1 MCYVTACFLYFPWFW
16 GYVKSQ
22 CNLYSKQWQ
31 KTAFTRMYYNCLS
44 LFLRPCLPYCCIST
58 VIIMWVHQVSAHA
71 FWRCFVLLLKATKV
85 QGNCHHVFFFMT
97 EWSVPMM
104 SLWWDWGWG
113 FPHRW
118 LLYTSSLSWSLRA
131 LQLNCVDLSL
141 GECSTKTT
149 DVLCQGGFHTITLA
163 VKLEPFHMWQMQLHE
178 ADLYSQWDPG
188 LHSFS
193 N

>member
-118 LLYTSSLSWSLRA
+118 LLYTSCLSQRQSLSSSW
-131 LQLNCVDLSL
+131 
-141 GECSTKTT
+141 T
-149 DVLCQGGFHTITLA
+149 VLIYHLVNVPQRPLMYF
-163 VKLEPFHMWQMQLHE
+163 VKEAFTQSRWQSNWNPFTC
-178 ADLYSQWDPG
+178 G
-188 LHSFS
+188 